1 MHYAFDEWM
10 KRSYPTI
17 LFERYADDIVI
28 HCKSRKQAQMILNAI
43 RKRLLECSLEL
54 HPQKTKIVYCL
65 NGTNKVRCT
74 PICFD
79 FLGFTFQ
86 TRGAINRSGQLFVG
100 FLPGM
105 SRKAKRKAHET
116 MRSWSLTTSKLRW
129 SINDLARLINP
140 CIRGWVNYFGK
151 GYKEPVRLLL
161 DDVNRL
167 LVRWVRKRYKRLKH
181 SLFQARKWLRRIS
194 ERDPNLFY
202 MWSLDVKP

>member
-79 FLGFTFQ
+79 FLGFNFQ
-86 TRGAINRSGQLFVG
+86 PRGAINRSGQHFVG

-105 SRKAKRKAHET
+105 SRKAKKEGSRNHEVLVSDYVKTTMVYQRSRKVNQSLY
-116 MRSWSLTTSKLRW
+116 SWVGELLR
-129 SINDLARLINP
+129 
-140 CIRGWVNYFGK
+140 
-151 GYKEPVRLLL
+151 
-161 DDVNRL
+161 
-167 LVRWVRKRYKRLKH
+167 
-181 SLFQARKWLRRIS
+181 
-194 ERDPNLFY
+194 
-202 MWSLDVKP
+202 

>member
-1 MHYAFDEWM
+1 MNQRSLICLPVLYLIQLSILWM
-10 KRSYPTI
+10 SISMMWLSHAYLSETI
-17 LFERYADDIVI
+17 LLCTLNLF
-28 HCKSRKQAQMILNAI
+28 NAI
-43 RKRLLECSLEL
+43 WTYAPTS
-54 HPQKTKIVYCL
+54 
-65 NGTNKVRCT
+65 
-74 PICFD
+74 
-79 FLGFTFQ
+79 
-86 TRGAINRSGQLFVG
+86 
-100 FLPGM
+100 GM

-167 LVRWVRKRYKRLKH
+167 LVRWVRKRYKRFKH